1 MRALYDMKSFV
12 TIIIVTAILT
22 GCAAHKITLDERAEK
37 LLDAENIQI
46 SMAGTPFPHC
56 GAQYLTVLT
65 IGLFP
70 CICDR
75 EYEVRSE
82 SESGVATVT
91 YVQGWVSL
99 ILAPSSSWSF
109 DDYELEKQIESKVRS
124 IE

>member
-1 MRALYDMKSFV
+1 M
-12 TIIIVTAILT
+12 
-22 GCAAHKITLDERAEK
+22 GCATHKISLDERSESLK
-37 LLDAENIQI
+37 DAEDIQI
-46 SMAGTPFPHC
+46 SMVRPPFPHC

-70 CICDR
+70 SICDR

-82 SESGVATVT
+82 KADTEAGLATVT

-109 DDYELEKQIESKVRS
+109 NDYELEKQIESKVRG

>member
-1 MRALYDMKSFV
+1 MKSFV
-12 TIIIVTAILT
+12 TTIIIAAISM
-22 GCAAHKITLDERAEK
+22 GCATHKITLDEKALK
-37 LLDAENIQI
+37 LKDAKEIQI

-70 CICDR
+70 SICDR

-82 SESGVATVT
+82 KADTEGGLATVT

-99 ILAPSSSWSF
+99 ILAPSSNWSF
-109 DDYELEKQIESKVRS
+109 DDFELEKQIESKVRS